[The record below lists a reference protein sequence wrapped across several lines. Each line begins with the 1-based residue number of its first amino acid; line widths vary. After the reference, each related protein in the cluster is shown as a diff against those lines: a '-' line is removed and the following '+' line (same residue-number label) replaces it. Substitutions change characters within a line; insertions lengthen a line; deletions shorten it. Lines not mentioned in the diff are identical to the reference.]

1 VIKCAMK
8 GIHYSEMM
16 SESERLCKLGVM
28 LRSLR
33 QQRDLTLERLAE
45 ISGLSTGLLS
55 QLERGM
61 GNPSLNTL
69 LNLADTLE
77 IPVWALFHETNPSTA
92 IIIRRSDRQRL
103 VSGDPGVTV
112 ELLSSDL
119 GYPVQFLWIERAPGE
134 TTEQRPS
141 RHKGAE
147 FGVVIQGTLEIHLN
161 DEVHLLEQ
169 GDSISFQSDISHW
182 YKNPGDEWLIYVC
195 AVASP
200 ISREL
205 NSLL

>member
-1 VIKCAMK
+1 MK
-8 GIHYSEMM
+8 RIHYSEIM
-16 SESERLCKLGVM
+16 SENEYLSSLGAI

-33 QQRDLTLERLAE
+33 QCKNLTLERLAE
-45 ISGLSTGLLS
+45 LSGLSTGLLS
-55 QLERGM
+55 QLERGI

-69 LNLADTLE
+69 LILADTLE
-77 IPVWALFHETNPSTA
+77 VPVWSLFHETNDSTG
-92 IIIRRSDRQRL
+92 IVIRRNERQRL

-112 ELLSSDL
+112 EVLSSDL
-119 GYPVQFLWIERAPGE
+119 GYPIQFFWIERAPGE

-147 FGVVIQGTLEIHLN
+147 FGVVVKGTLEIHLN
-161 DEVHLLEQ
+161 DEVYVLEH
-169 GDSISFQSDISHW
+169 GDSISFRSDVSHW
-182 YKNPGDEWLIYVC
+182 YRNPGDEWLVYVC

-205 NSLL
+205 SSLL